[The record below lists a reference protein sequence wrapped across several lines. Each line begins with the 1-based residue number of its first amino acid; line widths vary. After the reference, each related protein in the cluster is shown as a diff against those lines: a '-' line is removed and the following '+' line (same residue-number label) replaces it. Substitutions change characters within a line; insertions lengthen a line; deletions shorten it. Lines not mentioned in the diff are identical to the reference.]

1 MLDPFC
7 SVPRMTGVDDSD
19 KWQTDFDAML
29 KRTARESEAFATEAL
44 TVGDIRT
51 FVSDDQLV
59 SRVFLR
65 LLGTIGMIEP
75 PGAGQPDPVRA
86 FFATTC
92 FENDAMNGGFTQYVV
107 NQGELAEDALLIV
120 ADGYRIIGVPSMAD
134 LALRA
139 MSIGA
144 DERAIRHELGPC
156 HEIHEFTMYVE
167 RSKLPTLDDS
177 LEDTEALRAAFV
189 RKNATAFAD

>member
-1 MLDPFC
+1 M
-7 SVPRMTGVDDSD
+7 DDSD
-19 KWQTDFDAML
+19 DWQTDFEAML
-29 KRTARESEAFATEAL
+29 RRTARESEAFATEAL
-44 TVGDIRT
+44 TVGDIR
-51 FVSDDQLV
+51 VLASDEQLV

-65 LLGTIGMIEP
+65 MLGKIGMIEP
-75 PGAGQPDPVRA
+75 PGAGQPAPVRA

-134 LALRA
+134 LALQA
-139 MSIGA
+139 MSIA
-144 DERAIRHELGPC
+144 TDERGMRQELGPC
-156 HEIHEFTMYVE
+156 HEVEEFTMYVE
-167 RSKLPTLDDS
+167 RSALPTLDDS

-189 RKNATAFAD
+189 RKNAAAFAG